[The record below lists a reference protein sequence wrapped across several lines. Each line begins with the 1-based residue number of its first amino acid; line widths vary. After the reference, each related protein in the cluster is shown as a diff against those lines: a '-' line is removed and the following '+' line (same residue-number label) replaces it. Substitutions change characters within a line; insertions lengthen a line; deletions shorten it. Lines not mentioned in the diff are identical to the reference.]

1 MYLDG
6 FRGDAL
12 EAGALMAREVIPDEE
27 NDIVLLNIFAAL
39 EAMEKAKNRRP
50 EEAGEM
56 IDKEVLRKMKAQR
69 RMNAV
74 PITERLFATRNAA
87 IQLAG
92 SGSVE
97 QGRAML
103 EEAYALRVN
112 HVEKRRKELGL
123 TANDERFGIPETLP
137 ELKSAALCFRIRRRR
152 VGS

>member
-1 MYLDG
+1 MATSLVGRCANDEGNWRAMYLDG

-56 IDKEVLRKMKAQR
+56 IDKEVLRKLKAQR

-97 QGRAML
+97 QGRAMFCL
-103 EEAYALRVN
+103 LYTSPSPRD
-112 HVEKRRKELGL
+112 RG
-123 TANDERFGIPETLP
+123 
-137 ELKSAALCFRIRRRR
+137 
-152 VGS
+152 